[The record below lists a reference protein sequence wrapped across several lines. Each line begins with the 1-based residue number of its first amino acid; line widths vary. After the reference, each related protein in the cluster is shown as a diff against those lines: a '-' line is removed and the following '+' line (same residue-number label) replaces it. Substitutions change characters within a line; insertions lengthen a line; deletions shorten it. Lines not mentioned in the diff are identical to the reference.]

1 MLEAG
6 VVEVGETG
14 LGVAIGVEGVFG
26 VATGIIGAFKVVG
39 SIPTRQAELIPTKPR
54 LKTRLS
60 SVPKNPTSCRSIVND

>member
-6 VVEVGETG
+6 VVEVGGTG

-39 SIPTRQAELIPTKPR
+39 SIPTRQAEFTPTKPR